1 MIPAKKSLAFKIA
14 SLTLLGTAC
23 IFFAVFFYNYAISR
37 QTVLKTVEDNTR
49 YLTLSTVHKI
59 ENTLLGIEK
68 VPLYLAASLE
78 TQVYTRDILL
88 KWIENVLHTNP
99 EIYGATVAYRALCSL
114 IRNPA
119 ITPPISAGKMTSFG
133 LMMRKPPSII
143 FSGTGT

>member
-78 TQVYTRDILL
+78 TRFI
-88 KWIENVLHTNP
+88 
-99 EIYGATVAYRALCSL
+99 
-114 IRNPA
+114 PA
-119 ITPPISAGKMTSFG
+119 ICCSNGLRMYCIPI
-133 LMMRKPPSII
+133 RKSTEQRLPIEPFLFDPESRYYAPYICREDDKLR
-143 FSGTGT
+143 SL